1 MSRTGVDPAIRTR
14 AETAMCVSEQ
24 GYVLLELMLALMIV
38 SLLAGLAL
46 PRASAIGGASELR
59 STASRIA
66 ILLRTDRNA
75 ALRGG
80 QPVVSVIDR
89 EAGAIR
95 SGSGTNIVVLPPR
108 YRMLV
113 SDTLAGGVR
122 FDPDGQALGGEIA
135 MLNVREQ
142 HVVLR
147 IDPVS
152 AAIVVSGG
160 EAGHAP

>member
-1 MSRTGVDPAIRTR
+1 MR
-14 AETAMCVSEQ
+14 AFEQ

-46 PRASAIGGASELR
+46 PRASATGGASELW

-66 ILLRTDRNA
+66 VLLRTDRNA

-80 QPVVSVIDR
+80 QPVVSGLDR

-95 SGSGTNIVVLPPR
+95 SGSSATFVVLPPR

-113 SDTLAGGVR
+113 SDTLTSGVR
-122 FDPDGQALGGEIA
+122 FDPDGHALGGEIA
-135 MLNVREQ
+135 VLNAREQ

-152 AAIVVSGG
+152 AAIVVRGG